1 METKKIVKHAKCV
14 HCEKRKK
21 EEDSQDEV
29 NLAVLLA
36 LVPLMVLTLFSQ
48 LNLL

>member
-1 METKKIVKHAKCV
+1 METKKGTKKCDA
-14 HCEKRKK
+14 CEKRVK
-21 EEDSQDEV
+21 EDSGQEEI
-29 NLAVLLA
+29 NFAVLLA